1 MAPNPSLTAS
11 VGADHNQDVSSSK
24 GKDSADKFEDET
36 ENINDDSDD
45 SGGGSRSDASSVS
58 SNGGGSGLFISSTI
72 SRDDTLSKVSKK
84 RGMLSKL
91 NDQFNDGT
99 LQLNN
104 SNVFRDTLGVG
115 YGMSELVP
123 PPPIERPR
131 RLPLMVPPGPRY
143 RPPGRFRPPVGKPLP
158 AHIPPP
164 GPAAPLDYPVGLPP
178 RMIQSQ
184 LMLPRYPSTKS
195 SNTRWRRQ
203 LLRKRGLILGSKRDE
218 TQASGS
224 NSELPLPERPFT
236 QLKNPVE
243 TPRVTVSSSD
253 AIGLHTDEDMRPSS
267 IEHPGSYGSKRS
279 ASHGQL
285 KHKAAF
291 ADTPE
296 ASVQSDS
303 QDNDAS
309 HLQQVAEVHALDKKN
324 RPERKPGLAESLS
337 YLTEQHLNIDLLD
350 DNQEVSRFISYL
362 FDTIQ
367 MLENQIRYNAAD
379 SSSSSGS
386 DSEDDQ
392 ESVGPPV
399 PRCRVVHRIFCT
411 NSLHAHDGDMYE
423 DEPRR
428 ASASSNGDS
437 GLEAQ
442 VEIINL
448 RAYLSSHPEVCFVV
462 IKEHNCALD
471 ARSAAIR
478 VWTSGKS
485 GVTSERSERL
495 RIVSPLIQKALAQV
509 AEFQI
514 YDEPGDREFD
524 EPTEMDAPYLFLFH
538 HRAQLAALA
547 KQETYT
553 AVLSPLL
560 EFLKDNYEQE
570 YQEAEDM
577 FRQGY
582 VNALHLD
589 KLFKPNQ
596 MVINCKNPEA
606 LEAFIL
612 KKYTTVEK
620 NKICFRGWTWQ
631 YNGTDLSRTNYHS
644 KMDLVSEEK
653 TRISDLN
660 IHPTEFARD
669 ENIKRLTSR
678 GMKFWDMK
686 GQVYTSYT
694 GWDKGREHYYSGA
707 RFMVDTA
714 TYQLMH
720 RGSLSGAHEDPQPYK
735 FDTWPTKI
743 GPRDEL
749 PVSTVMLLPATTYGF
764 NLHEKKWVN
773 LNIENLHPVDWN
785 KKAFDRLVLEPKTKE
800 MIYALVD
807 VQTSAKKMDDI
818 ITGKGNGLIVL
829 LHGSPGTGKT
839 LTAESVAEIA
849 EKPLYRVTCGDIGI
863 DARDVEKYLQ
873 TVMYLGKIWDCV
885 LLLDE
890 ADVFLEERTMADLQR
905 NSLVSVFLRILEY
918 YEGIL
923 ILTSNRVG
931 TFDEAFKSR
940 IQVAIHY
947 DDLTKKSRKAIWRNF
962 FDMIEESSD
971 EDANMPELERRLD
984 QLAQEEMNGR
994 QIRNALLTSRQ
1005 LAKHRNERLDWEHLS
1020 QVMKTSAAFNKY
1032 LKAVRGHSDE
1042 QWARE
1047 EMLR

>member
-11 VGADHNQDVSSSK
+11 VAEGGADHSQDVSSSK

-91 NDQFNDGT
+91 NAQFNDG
-99 LQLNN
+99 
-104 SNVFRDTLGVG
+104 
-115 YGMSELVP
+115 
-123 PPPIERPR
+123 
-131 RLPLMVPPGPRY
+131 
-143 RPPGRFRPPVGKPLP
+143 K
-158 AHIPPP
+158 
-164 GPAAPLDYPVGLPP
+164 
-178 RMIQSQ
+178 
-184 LMLPRYPSTKS
+184 
-195 SNTRWRRQ
+195 
-203 LLRKRGLILGSKRDE
+203 
-218 TQASGS
+218 
-224 NSELPLPERPFT
+224 
-236 QLKNPVE
+236 
-243 TPRVTVSSSD
+243 
-253 AIGLHTDEDMRPSS
+253 
-267 IEHPGSYGSKRS
+267 
-279 ASHGQL
+279 
-285 KHKAAF
+285 
-291 ADTPE
+291 
-296 ASVQSDS
+296 
-303 QDNDAS
+303 
-309 HLQQVAEVHALDKKN
+309 
-324 RPERKPGLAESLS
+324 
-337 YLTEQHLNIDLLD
+337 QHLNIDLLD
-350 DNQEVSRFISYL
+350 GNQEVSGFISYL

-367 MLENQIRYNAAD
+367 MLENQIRYSAAD

-386 DSEDDQ
+386 DSEDDH

-399 PRCRVVHRIFCT
+399 PRCRVIHRIFCT

-570 YQEAEDM
+570 YREAEDM

-596 MVINCKNPEA
+596 MVINCRNLEA
-606 LEAFIL
+606 LEAFVL

-620 NKICFRGWTWQ
+620 NKIYFRGWTWQ
-631 YNGTDLSRTNYHS
+631 YNGTDLSRTNCHS

-653 TRISDLN
+653 ARISDLN

-694 GWDKGREHYYSGA
+694 GWDKGREHYYVATQSGA

-743 GPRDEL
+743 GPRYEL

-829 LHGSPGTGKT
+829 LRGSPGTGKT

-873 TVMYLGKIWDCV
+873 TVMYLRKIWDCV